1 LKKGFI
7 LKITEGDNY
16 MSGDGAI
23 WSVLLLS
30 LLVLNFLAINFYK
43 KRKMPLWGSGLIIG
57 ILGPIIAFI
66 SGSVFVKVDLGM
78 GGDGVGAAF
87 GAAFIGIII
96 VGNGI
101 LYFIIGIILLIKQ
114 SNLTQ

>member
-1 LKKGFI
+1 
-7 LKITEGDNY
+7 

-23 WSVLLLS
+23 WSILIASLLL
-30 LLVLNFLAINFYK
+30 LNFFAIHLYK

-66 SGSVFVKVDLGM
+66 SGSALVKVDHSM

-101 LYFIIGIILLIKQ
+101 LYFIIGIITGIKNFIKQ
-114 SNLTQ
+114 RNLTQ

>member
-1 LKKGFI
+1 
-7 LKITEGDNY
+7 

-23 WSVLLLS
+23 WIVLLLS
-30 LLVLNFLAINFYK
+30 LLVLNFLAISLYK
-43 KRKMPLWGSGLIIG
+43 KGKMPLWGSGLIIG

-66 SGSVFVKVDLGM
+66 AGSVFVKVDQSM

-87 GAAFIGIII
+87 GAAFIGIVI

-101 LYFIIGIILLIKQ
+101 LYFIIGIISVIKNFIKQ
-114 SNLTQ
+114 RKLTQ